1 MRLALISRAKAS
13 GLSTTSFGFV
23 RQAQQHEGDER
34 DDDLRPHRV
43 LGGSEE
49 VADLE
54 GLFDPSEEQ
63 LDRPAALVKVGDLLR
78 ARRQV
83 VGEDAQDLAGFGPHP
98 HLSHQSRHR
107 ILARGGEPLGQ
118 MSDTVADQ
126 CGAGGDR
133 PLFDD
138 FEGRVDFQPG
148 DDAAAGLI
156 QARPPSVIIVA
167 EIEHIGRSR
176 LDRHLLGGDDV
187 VDVGRRHHE
196 VKRLVGVGIVD
207 DVRLGPANA
216 GRKRRPFAAQ
226 RRKPHAG
233 GVDQAHAI
241 ADLTAIAALQL
252 RHQCRKQ
259 AGEGFARPHRVG
271 GGEGRPRNRRAT
283 EMIKPSRLALQARL
297 DVAQTPRSAELSV
310 EHRDEVRPRPQTA
323 RIATGLMLLHKAIEP
338 RPRNLLQQAM
348 KYAILMPHGVDPFPS
363 PVDSQPS
370 GIE

>member
-1 MRLALISRAKAS
+1 
-13 GLSTTSFGFV
+13 
-23 RQAQQHEGDER
+23 
-34 DDDLRPHRV
+34 
-43 LGGSEE
+43 
-49 VADLE
+49 
-54 GLFDPSEEQ
+54 
-63 LDRPAALVKVGDLLR
+63 
-78 ARRQV
+78 
-83 VGEDAQDLAGFGPHP
+83 
-98 HLSHQSRHR
+98 
-107 ILARGGEPLGQ
+107 

-216 GRKRRPFAAQ
+216 GRKRRPFAA
-226 RRKPHAG
+226 HAG
-233 GVDQAHAI
+233 GIDQAHAI

-252 RHQCRKQ
+252 RHQRRKQ
-259 AGEGFARPHRVG
+259 AGEGFARPRRVG
-271 GGEGRPRNRRAT
+271 GGEGRPRNRRAA
-283 EMIKPSRLALQARL
+283 EMIEPRGLALQARL

-310 EHRDEVRPRPQTA
+310 EHRDEVRPRLQTA
-323 RIATGLMLLHKAIEP
+323 RIATGLMLPRKPIER
-338 RPRNLLQQAM
+338 RPRNMLQEAM

-363 PVDSQPS
+363 PVDSQPT